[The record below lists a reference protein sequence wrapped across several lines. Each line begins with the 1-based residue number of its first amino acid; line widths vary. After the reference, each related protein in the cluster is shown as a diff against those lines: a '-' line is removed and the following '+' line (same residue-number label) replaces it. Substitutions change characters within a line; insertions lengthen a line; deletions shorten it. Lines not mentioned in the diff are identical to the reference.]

1 MLEGGN
7 SEEDMKEF
15 GEWSNESVEG
25 KNLEMTEKLV
35 SEVTKEY
42 RSKSKWKLEIDTYIL
57 MSSCF
62 LFFCPNVAPG
72 RFRISSSLCQIGV

>member
-15 GEWSNESVEG
+15 GEWSNKSVDG
-25 KNLEMTEKLV
+25 KNQEMTEKLV

-42 RSKSKWKLEIDTYIL
+42 RSKS
-57 MSSCF
+57 
-62 LFFCPNVAPG
+62 
-72 RFRISSSLCQIGV
+72 R

>member
-1 MLEGGN
+1 M
-7 SEEDMKEF
+7 D
-15 GEWSNESVEG
+15 GE
-25 KNLEMTEKLV
+25 NLEMTEKLV

-72 RFRISSSLCQIGV
+72 RFRISSSCQITFLAATYNFVLTGVCTSAKS